1 MTDLIT
7 APDLL
12 TAFAMMGGISLTLGL
27 ICGLA
32 PVPRGQWLVLCLT
45 AALCGGFAFLW
56 YSAGRLYWA
65 GWIGASAVIVW
76 SNFTPLLFAVA
87 AGLAFRLPKT
97 PLWRR
102 CLSGTLLGLV
112 TVPAL
117 FWPLIGPALRPPPE
131 GNNLVRQGV
140 VMQSSWATCSPAAA
154 ATLLSQ
160 TGIPTS
166 ERQMIGPCLTD
177 EAGTPT
183 LGLYRGLKLA
193 AEAAGRDVQVVS
205 GGSDSIEQLLAADQ
219 WPVLLLVRLPLTGVD
234 DPRYEQE
241 WGWIKGMGHSV
252 VANGITADGRIE
264 ILDPSIGRE
273 TWRTEDLQ
281 VLWHGDALR
290 LTK

>member
-1 MTDLIT
+1 MI
-7 APDLL
+7 
-12 TAFAMMGGISLTLGL
+12 AFAVMGGITLVLGL
-27 ICGLA
+27 CCGLA
-32 PVPRGQWLVLCLT
+32 TVPRGQWLVLCLS

-65 GWIGASAVIVW
+65 GWIDASAVIVW
-76 SNFTPLLFAVA
+76 SNFTPLLFAAA

-102 CLSGTLLGLV
+102 CLSGILLALV

-117 FWPLIGPALRPPPE
+117 FWPLIGPALRPPPR
-131 GNNLVRQGV
+131 GNVLVHRGLQ
-140 VMQSSWATCSPAAA
+140 MQSSWATCSPAAA
-154 ATLLSQ
+154 ATLL
-160 TGIPTS
+160 TLNEIPTS
-166 ERQMIGPCLTD
+166 EHQMIGPCLTD

-193 AEAAGRDVQVVS
+193 AHAAGSDVEVVS
-205 GGSDSIEQLLAADQ
+205 ASIDELLAADQ
-219 WPVLLLVRLPLTGVD
+219 WPVLLLVRLPQTGVD

-252 VANGITADGRIE
+252 VANGLTPDGRIE

-273 TWRTEDLQ
+273 AWRIEDLQ

-290 LTK
+290 LTNPTP